1 MSPDI
6 TAIVVLLVIGFA
18 IWQSVVLKTRRDT
31 HRHQETMTM
40 IEKGVYQPPPVL
52 EPVSP
57 KERYLLVGII
67 LSALGLAFLVYCIFF
82 LKVPQAYIAAFV
94 FLFPGLGLIGYYPFL
109 AKKEQRE
116 RKLREAQERAR
127 FSEMPAQNSNS
138 L

>member
-1 MSPDI
+1 MYDI
-6 TAIVVLLVIGFA
+6 TGIVVLLLVGFA

-67 LSALGLAFLVYCIFF
+67 LCALGLAFLVYFVFF
-82 LKVPQAYIAAFV
+82 LKVPEAYIAAFV

-116 RKLREAQERAR
+116 RELREAQERSLSPEA
-127 FSEMPAQNSNS
+127 SAQNSNS